1 MKISFYFLE
10 GCNRKAIVFV
20 EGNKKYLFSYT
31 TLVADIEQNEHAKIL
46 RIFGY
51 YSTTTSK
58 HINNFCKEYNFK
70 IPSKKQIELEVEKI
84 GYYEQIIKL

>member
-1 MKISFYFLE
+1 MKINYYYLE

-31 TLVADIEQNEHAKIL
+31 TLVADVEEKENLKIL
-46 RIFGY
+46 RIFDY

-58 HINNFCKEYNFK
+58 HINKFCLQHNFT
-70 IPSKKQIELEVEKI
+70 IPSKKQIEAEVEKV
-84 GYYEQIIKL
+84 GHYEQIIKL